1 MTDLRPLKPRRF
13 GDGGLMVT
21 VTGFQSVTAG
31 SPACCEGASEQVS
44 SCDKELLS
52 GITTGASPL
61 CISVPAATCSTL
73 PARSRG
79 THPDAATFD
88 LQQRRVIA
96 LKYAADI
103 ETLNQGEPGP

>member
-21 VTGFQSVTAG
+21 VTGFQFVTAG
-31 SPACCEGASEQVS
+31 SPACCERGSEQVS
-44 SCDKELLS
+44 SCDKELS
-52 GITTGASPL
+52 GITTGASKL

-73 PARSRG
+73 PARSWG
-79 THPDAATFD
+79 TYPDAATFD
-88 LQQRRVIA
+88 SQQCRVIA
-96 LKYAADI
+96 LKYAAGI